1 MADSPSTEKLCQA
14 RRLASTPVPCTVCR
28 RFWQAGTLW
37 QRVCFPSNPLLCVSF
52 PPSPCVSGKRKS
64 KTFSCRFLVY
74 SFCSD
79 PVSGGRAGVNLTR
92 GAGGD
97 TGGGVS
103 MGGGGVYRVF
113 RGPQI
118 ALSIP
123 HIFPCAGFLY
133 CLFDVYFPG
142 LFSGARYTYIV
153 FLGRVPRLFFR

>member
-1 MADSPSTEKLCQA
+1 
-14 RRLASTPVPCTVCR
+14 
-28 RFWQAGTLW
+28 
-37 QRVCFPSNPLLCVSF
+37 
-52 PPSPCVSGKRKS
+52 
-64 KTFSCRFLVY
+64 
-74 SFCSD
+74 
-79 PVSGGRAGVNLTR
+79 
-92 GAGGD
+92 
-97 TGGGVS
+97 
-103 MGGGGVYRVF
+103 MGGGGVYGVF